1 MTKEY
6 PDIQLLKRY
15 RPISNS
21 LPMIELL
28 PSPDVIKNMI
38 SILKIGYLGADWHR
52 SVPHIK
58 QICKLLS
65 VRIGFD
71 PSSSYDVFFTCKC
84 FVVIL

>member
-1 MTKEY
+1 MKIFCKTTTFCLLLFMTKEY

-38 SILKIGYLGADWHR
+38 SILKIGYLGAD
-52 SVPHIK
+52 
-58 QICKLLS
+58 
-65 VRIGFD
+65 
-71 PSSSYDVFFTCKC
+71 
-84 FVVIL
+84 